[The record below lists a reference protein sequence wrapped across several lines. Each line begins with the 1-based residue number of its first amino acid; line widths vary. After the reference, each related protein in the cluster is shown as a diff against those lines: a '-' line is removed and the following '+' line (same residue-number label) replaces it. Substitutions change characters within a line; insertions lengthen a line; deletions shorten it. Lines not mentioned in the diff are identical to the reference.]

1 MKAVL
6 IKDNSKKIYHENSAT
21 PKINENQI
29 LVQNLYAGLNFL
41 DIYIKNAAGTY
52 APKAYPAILGREG
65 VGKVVELGKKVSGIK
80 KGQVIG
86 YISNHSGSFAE
97 FSSVDATS
105 AIKIPT
111 YIDAKI
117 AVASFV
123 QGMTAIYL
131 TEDTY
136 RIKKGTTCLIHAG
149 SGGVG
154 GLLIQIAKL
163 KGARVITTVSNDA
176 KAKIAKKLGADVVLN
191 YTEFQNLAEKVDV
204 VYDAVGKDTFLKGL
218 ELLKTK
224 GLMVNY
230 GQSSGAVPAFEL
242 SLLSK
247 NSLFLTRPSLFHYVE
262 GKQLQKT
269 ADKLFKLIKEKK
281 LAIQIG
287 LEVPLDKIEQ
297 GFDALEN
304 RKTSGKV
311 LIKL

>member
-6 IKDNSKKIYHENSAT
+6 IKDNSKKIYHENVAT

-41 DIYIKNAAGTY
+41 DIYIKNAFDRY

-65 VGKVVELGKKVSGIK
+65 VGKVVELGKKVKDIK
-80 KGQVIG
+80 KGQVVG
-86 YISNHSGSFAE
+86 YISNHTGSFAE
-97 FSSVDATS
+97 FSSVDASS
-105 AIKIPT
+105 AIKIPNH
-111 YIDAKI
+111 IDAKI

-131 TEDTY
+131 SEDTY
-136 RIKKGTTCLIHAG
+136 KLKKGATCLIHAG

-163 KGARVITTVSNDA
+163 KGARVITTVSNEA

-191 YTEFQNLAEKVDV
+191 YNEFQNLTEKVDV

-218 ELLKTK
+218 ELLKTR

-281 LAIQIG
+281 LTISIG

-311 LIKL
+311 VIKL